1 MAEVIM
7 TPVGHTIIAKK
18 DGKLV
23 SRFDRTGHLQRDTVP
38 KRMAMPTGRLW
49 DPQPE
54 PDDPAVKPRVHVVEV
69 DNYRLVEA
77 NYRAQRFVYQ
87 YESTV

>member
-1 MAEVIM
+1 
-7 TPVGHTIIAKK
+7 
-18 DGKLV
+18 
-23 SRFDRTGHLQRDTVP
+23 
-38 KRMAMPTGRLW
+38 MAMPTGRLW

-54 PDDPAVKPRVHVVEV
+54 PEDPAVKPRVHVVEV